1 MSDKIEAL
9 IKKISKQP
17 RNDIVAELIR
27 KGDIDSLTQF
37 RLKLLEKG
45 KQFETFPKGD
55 PYTRRKPKGCS
66 KFSTLEE
73 RLANDICEIYEYFNT
88 GVVTMELK
96 GMFENENGLS
106 NLSVV
111 SELGVVNTIH
121 WSSDAEAGVEEPLS
135 QVIPSQVDGLSTPGE
150 ARKCWKLRDF
160 AQGLTDTFCQVNSNS
175 NSHPATKTKPS
186 DEEMS
191 CKDILVLVKNMRAE
205 LLEFREECAESVKR
219 SENKVNELNSVL
231 EARNSKIQTLETEI
245 SSLKGQSKAIHDRF
259 KEEIR
264 GNAEELTS
272 LKGKVETM
280 EKKVS
285 NTSRDLDRSKR
296 KQHQRHGESNSSER
310 KSSKNQVAEP
320 QIIDANPSK
329 HGKGADPVEN
339 NRKSDTQK
347 EEALKTT
354 TVKKSL
360 VQKDRE
366 QAEITQGG
374 GQLNAPNESGNKATG
389 RNTIHENNETNNVN
403 DVQFVGVERQR
414 IKRVFLGGVR
424 EGVSSEKIREYM
436 TKRNINPT
444 FVRLMQ
450 SKRKGT
456 MSVRIN
462 VAAKDFDVVKE
473 TSFWPD
479 GVYARPWLSL
489 AKWQDRLCTKEP
501 QLLDSSYRSKP
512 ETNSI

>member
-17 RNDIVAELIR
+17 SNDIVAELIR

-37 RLKLLEKG
+37 RLKLVEKG

-55 PYTRRKPKGCS
+55 PYTRRKLKGCS

-73 RLANDICEIYEYFNT
+73 RLANDICEIYVYFNT
-88 GVVTMELK
+88 GVVTIELK
-96 GMFENENGLS
+96 DMFKNENGLS

-111 SELGVVNTIH
+111 SESGVVNTIH

-135 QVIPSQVDGLSTPGE
+135 QVIPSQADGLSTPGE
-150 ARKCWKLRDF
+150 ARKCWKSRDF
-160 AQGLTDTFCQVNSNS
+160 AQSLTDTFCQVNF
-175 NSHPATKTKPS
+175 NSHPATKTKPL

-205 LLEFREECAESVKR
+205 LLAFREECAESVKR
-219 SENKVNELNSVL
+219 FENKVNELNSVL

-259 KEEIR
+259 KEEIK

-280 EKKVS
+280 GKKVS
-285 NTSRDLDRSKR
+285 NTSRDLDRIKR
-296 KQHQRHGESNSSER
+296 KHQGHGESNSSEP

-320 QIIDANPSK
+320 QSIDANPSK

-347 EEALKTT
+347 EETLKTT

-374 GQLNAPNESGNKATG
+374 RQLNAPNESGNKATG

-403 DVQFVGVERQR
+403 DIQFVGVERQR
-414 IKRVFLGGVR
+414 IKRLFLGGIRALVQKR
-424 EGVSSEKIREYM
+424 SES
-436 TKRNINPT
+436 T
-444 FVRLMQ
+444 
-450 SKRKGT
+450 
-456 MSVRIN
+456 
-462 VAAKDFDVVKE
+462 
-473 TSFWPD
+473 
-479 GVYARPWLSL
+479 
-489 AKWQDRLCTKEP
+489 
-501 QLLDSSYRSKP
+501 
-512 ETNSI
+512 

>member
-175 NSHPATKTKPS
+175 NSHPATKTKPL

-259 KEEIR
+259 KEEIK

-285 NTSRDLDRSKR
+285 NTSRDLDRIKR

>member
-135 QVIPSQVDGLSTPGE
+135 QVIPGE

-259 KEEIR
+259 KEEIK

>member
-1 MSDKIEAL
+1 
-9 IKKISKQP
+9 
-17 RNDIVAELIR
+17 
-27 KGDIDSLTQF
+27 
-37 RLKLLEKG
+37 
-45 KQFETFPKGD
+45 
-55 PYTRRKPKGCS
+55 
-66 KFSTLEE
+66 
-73 RLANDICEIYEYFNT
+73 
-88 GVVTMELK
+88 
-96 GMFENENGLS
+96 
-106 NLSVV
+106 
-111 SELGVVNTIH
+111 
-121 WSSDAEAGVEEPLS
+121 
-135 QVIPSQVDGLSTPGE
+135 
-150 ARKCWKLRDF
+150 
-160 AQGLTDTFCQVNSNS
+160 
-175 NSHPATKTKPS
+175 
-186 DEEMS
+186 
-191 CKDILVLVKNMRAE
+191 MRAE

-259 KEEIR
+259 KEEIK
-264 GNAEELTS
+264 GSAEELTS

-280 EKKVS
+280 QKKVS
-285 NTSRDLDRSKR
+285 NTSRDLDRIKR

-320 QIIDANPSK
+320 QITDANPSK
-329 HGKGADPVEN
+329 HGKGADPAEN